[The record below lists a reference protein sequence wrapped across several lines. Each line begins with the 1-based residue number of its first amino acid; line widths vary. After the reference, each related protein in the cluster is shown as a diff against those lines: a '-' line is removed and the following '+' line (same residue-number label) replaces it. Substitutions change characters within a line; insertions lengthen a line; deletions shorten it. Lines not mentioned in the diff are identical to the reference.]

1 MREKTRILIA
11 EDDEASRIYLQRVLE
26 KSGYDVVAAEDG
38 LTALDMFEKEDI
50 RLVITDWI
58 MPRMAGLELC
68 KAIREKATEGYVFI
82 IMVTAKD
89 RKNDIV
95 EAIDAGSDDYVT
107 KPYDKGELLARVR
120 AGLRII
126 HLEQELSEKNQEL
139 FRANTTMKNDLI
151 AAGRV
156 QKSFLPKGP
165 PKVPDLDFSWF
176 FEPCDMVGGDTF
188 NCFALDSEH
197 IAMYVLDVSGHG
209 VSAALLSVML
219 SRVLTPDPEKGGIL
233 ICSAGPGGESELRSP
248 KEVVQLLNRRFPM
261 DEDVG
266 QYFTIL
272 YGIIHLPTLQLK
284 MIQAGHPYFLVLHG
298 DGQVKFFQRPGFPV
312 GMFGDAV
319 FEEEILPLFSGD
331 RVFLFSDGIVEAV
344 NHGVETYGLDRL
356 ARAAASYR
364 EQDISGITK
373 GILEDVMS
381 FTAGAGIRDDMTL
394 FGVSVK

>member
-139 FRANTTMKNDLI
+139 FRANTTMKNDLM

-156 QKSFLPKGP
+156 QKSFLPKISPQIAG
-165 PKVPDLDFSWF
+165 LDFSWF
-176 FEPCDMVGGDTF
+176 FKPCDMVGGDTF

-197 IAMYVLDVSGHG
+197 IAIYVLDVSGHG
-209 VSAALLSVML
+209 VPAALLSVML
-219 SRVLTPDPEKGGIL
+219 SRVLTPDPDKGGIL
-233 ICSAGPGGESELRSP
+233 IHRTSPGG
-248 KEVVQLLNRRFPM
+248 
-261 DEDVG
+261 
-266 QYFTIL
+266 
-272 YGIIHLPTLQLK
+272 
-284 MIQAGHPYFLVLHG
+284 
-298 DGQVKFFQRPGFPV
+298 
-312 GMFGDAV
+312 
-319 FEEEILPLFSGD
+319 
-331 RVFLFSDGIVEAV
+331 
-344 NHGVETYGLDRL
+344 
-356 ARAAASYR
+356 R
-364 EQDISGITK
+364 ECA
-373 GILEDVMS
+373 S
-381 FTAGAGIRDDMTL
+381 FTTGSGAIAEQAFPHG
-394 FGVSVK
+394 

>member
-1 MREKTRILIA
+1 MMAVHPILIA
-11 EDDEASRIYLQRVLE
+11 EDDEPSRMFLQRVLE
-26 KSGYDVVAAEDG
+26 KAGYGVRSAEDG
-38 LTALDMFEKEDI
+38 LVALDMFEKEAI

-58 MPRMAGLELC
+58 MPRMGGLDLC
-68 KAIREKATEGYVFI
+68 KAIRGKATEGYVFI
-82 IMVTAKD
+82 IMVTARD
-89 RKNDIV
+89 RKSDIV
-95 EAIDAGSDDYVT
+95 EAIDAGADDYVT

-126 HLEQELSEKNQEL
+126 TLEQELSEKNHEL
-139 FRANTTMKNDLI
+139 LKANTTMKNDLM
-151 AAGRV
+151 AADRV

-197 IAMYVLDVSGHG
+197 VAMYVLDVSGHG

-219 SRVLTPDPEKGGIL
+219 SRVLTPDPERGGVL
-233 ICSAGPGGESELRSP
+233 IRQTDPSGEGAPRSP
-248 KEVVQLLNRRFPM
+248 LEVVQLLNRRFPM
-261 DEDVG
+261 DGDVG

-284 MIQAGHPYFLVLHG
+284 MVQAGHPYLSVLHE
-298 DGQVKFFQRPGFPV
+298 DGRVELFQRAGFPV
-312 GMFGDAV
+312 GMFEDAD
-319 FEEEILPLFSGD
+319 FEEATVSLSPGD
-331 RVFLFSDGIVEAV
+331 RVFFYSDGIVEAV
-344 NHGVETYGLDRL
+344 NRGGEFYGLERL

-373 GILEDVMS
+373 GILEDVMN
-381 FTAGAGIRDDMTL
+381 FTTGARIMDDMTL
-394 FGVSVK
+394 LGVSVK